1 MEFGLM
7 ELCGVVFRRYNYCRT
22 TMIFARTAQRG
33 GHNKPGRYGFTP
45 LGDTGTTQLPRSSDV
60 VQVRCL
66 WCEEINR
73 DFRVL

>member
-1 MEFGLM
+1 
-7 ELCGVVFRRYNYCRT
+7 
-22 TMIFARTAQRG
+22 MIFARTAQRG